1 MRVDKFLWCIRVF
14 KTRTAAT
21 EHCREGKVF
30 LADRPVKPALE
41 LRGGE
46 KLRIR
51 MGAVHFE
58 WEVIEF
64 PKSRVAAALVPQFG
78 RDITP
83 ESERAKLEA
92 IRAAQQDLLRPVG
105 RPTKRDRRDLDAF
118 FET

>member
-1 MRVDKFLWCIRVF
+1 MRVDKYLWCIRVF

-30 LADRPVKPALE
+30 IADRAVKPALE

-46 KLRIR
+46 QVRIR

-58 WEVIEF
+58 WEVIGF
-64 PKSRVAAALVPQFG
+64 PKSRVAAALVSQFG

-83 ESERAKLEA
+83 EAERAKLEA
-92 IRAAQQDLLRPVG
+92 IRAAQHDLLRPVG

-118 FET
+118 FES